1 MEYSISWDSYSISGG
16 TLEAITSKKSLVCS
30 PAGGVVVSWRRWE
43 YDYEEKYSKICPPIP
58 EENNI
63 FIAKDKWC
71 QFWDLNYT
79 LITYLST
86 SAQLNPSDWRSIYFW
101 KVPPPL
107 LYVTLFNNCI
117 SLAWPFVI
125 LPYKLCLW
133 CNEICLI
140 SGGHTEINVADIT
153 FLSLTHRD
161 YICEK
166 DTWLI

>member
-30 PAGGVVVSWRRWE
+30 PTGGKGFVHWRRWE
-43 YDYEEKYSKICPPIP
+43 YDHEKNDSKICPLIP

-71 QFWDLNYT
+71 QFLDLNDT

-86 SAQLNPSDWRSIYFW
+86 SAKVNPSYWRSIDSW

-107 LYVTLFNNCI
+107 LYVTLLNNFI
-117 SLAWPFVI
+117 FSAWPFVI
-125 LPYKLCLW
+125 LAYKLCLL
-133 CNEICLI
+133 CNEICLS
-140 SGGHTEINVADIT
+140 SGGQ
-153 FLSLTHRD
+153 
-161 YICEK
+161 
-166 DTWLI
+166 